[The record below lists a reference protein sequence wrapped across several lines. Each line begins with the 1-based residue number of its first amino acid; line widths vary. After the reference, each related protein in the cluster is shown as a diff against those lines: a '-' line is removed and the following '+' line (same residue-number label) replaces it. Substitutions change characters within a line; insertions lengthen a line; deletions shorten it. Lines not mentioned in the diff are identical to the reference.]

1 MSRVTAVFRDGE
13 QAQKAVQE
21 LRNLGIG
28 EQHILLSHHS
38 DQVAQTEASRDARTS
53 LPTED
58 GTLNPDTR
66 NDIAV
71 QSANRDL
78 FYIPPNN
85 TMAPAGMGTLGT
97 PMIVPVNDAADN
109 LIASQHL
116 NTGNAVSQTGPER
129 SERESRFYDD
139 ALREGKILISVN
151 TEDSVQEEHA
161 RDVLAKHDGEFYTR

>member
-1 MSRVTAVFRDGE
+1 MSRVTAVFRDST
-13 QAQKAVQE
+13 QAQAAVQE
-21 LRNLGIG
+21 LKNLGIG

-38 DQVAQTEASRDARTS
+38 DSAAQTESSQDVQAAG
-53 LPTED
+53 PTED
-58 GTLNPDTR
+58 GTVNTDTLNDV
-66 NDIAV
+66 AV

-109 LIASQHL
+109 LIATQHM
-116 NTGNAVSQTGPER
+116 NTGNAVTHDPA
-129 SERESRFYDD
+129 RETRFYDD
-139 ALREGKILISVN
+139 ALRDGKILISVN

-161 RDVLAKHDGEFYTR
+161 RDVLARHDGEFYTR